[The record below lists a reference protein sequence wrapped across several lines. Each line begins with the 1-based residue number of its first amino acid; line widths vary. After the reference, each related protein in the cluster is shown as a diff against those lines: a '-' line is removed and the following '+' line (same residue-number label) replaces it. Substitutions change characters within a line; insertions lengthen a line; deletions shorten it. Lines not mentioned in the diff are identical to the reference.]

1 MEKTDLLL
9 KKNADALY
17 NFCFYCTLYVPF
29 CPVCLCMQRTCALK
43 MSLHFLCFSVCVC
56 VCAHAFC
63 TFEAPL
69 FDVNYLSWKGNVRAQ
84 EPQCCSHLCPLMI
97 GQRLSRPNHEC
108 LCHGIHTQSCTQEE
122 IFSMTFY
129 CGEWTVQTTPT
140 AFVGCSSDA
149 LLLRGW
155 MDGCQAEVNA
165 SPLSITHLLL

>member
-1 MEKTDLLL
+1 MCPSAQCAFACNVRVHLKCPCIFYAFRCAYVCVRMHFALL
-9 KKNADALY
+9 K
-17 NFCFYCTLYVPF
+17 P
-29 CPVCLCMQRTCALK
+29 
-43 MSLHFLCFSVCVC
+43 
-56 VCAHAFC
+56 
-63 TFEAPL
+63 PL